1 MMTYYKEG
9 LDLPAQVG
17 NYLRSERKKRK
28 MTQERFAELAN
39 VDVRTV
45 RSWEKGQ
52 FYSFG
57 PLETILF
64 TFQVS
69 IGDVFSN
76 GEDVPSHNFKN
87 EKRTYRMNAILVSS
101 FFACM
106 LTYAMKNREKCRKPE
121 RSLPGQKAR
130 FAVKFALPGE
140 KSGALTK
147 SGKAEETRPVF
158 IQRQR

>member
-1 MMTYYKEG
+1 MTYYKEG
-9 LDLPAQVG
+9 LDLPTQVG

-69 IGDVFSN
+69 IEDVFSD
-76 GEDVPSHNFKN
+76 GEDVPSHDFYKDK
-87 EKRTYRMNAILVSS
+87 KRTYRMNDILVSS
-101 FFACM
+101 FFACK
-106 LTYAMKNREKCRKPE
+106 LIYVPRNRRRIKKNRK
-121 RSLPGQKAR
+121 R
-130 FAVKFALPGE
+130 FSRDNRMDL
-140 KSGALTK
+140 L
-147 SGKAEETRPVF
+147 
-158 IQRQR
+158 

>member
-1 MMTYYKEG
+1 MTYYKEG

-87 EKRTYRMNAILVSS
+87 EKRTYRMNAIRYSRRTITQLFDVVNKHCHIKTVQYLAGHEKSKTT
-101 FFACM
+101 
-106 LTYAMKNREKCRKPE
+106 LDIYAHLAYNKPE
-121 RSLPGQKAR
+121 DTIIKVRRA
-130 FAVKFALPGE
+130 FDTD
-140 KSGALTK
+140 TK
-147 SGKAEETRPVF
+147 PPS
-158 IQRQR
+158 